1 MAASFHPGCALALLL
16 GLLLAGLPR
25 LLLPGRLLLLLLLLG
40 LARLLAG
47 LLLLLLV
54 HLVLWVVLLLHG
66 KYSFRGERQAA
77 MACQTVRG
85 ELSGSTFAHIENHFV
100 SMWLTEGALG
110 SDRGTEGEKRLASG
124 F

>member
-25 LLLPGRLLLLLLLLG
+25 LLLPGRLLLLLLILG

-47 LLLLLLV
+47 LLLLLV
-54 HLVLWVVLLLHG
+54 HLVLRVVLLLHG

-77 MACQTVRG
+77 MACPTVRG
-85 ELSGSTFAHIENHFV
+85 ELSGATFAHIENHFV
-100 SMWLTEGALG
+100 SVWLTECPLG
-110 SDRGTEGEKRLASG
+110 DRRGKRLASG